1 MYKHILLAVDGSAW
15 SVHAKEA
22 AAALPNGGGSE
33 ILVLHIREIEVTRG
47 EHATEDSDD
56 AMILVDSV
64 VADLRG
70 RGLKVTG
77 EARNATSGQVAP
89 SILAVAKEFN
99 ADIIVM
105 GTRGLS
111 DFSALLVGSVA
122 HKVINHAECAVL
134 VTR

>member
-1 MYKHILLAVDGSAW
+1 VYKRILLAVDGSA
-15 SVHAKEA
+15 SSGHAKEA

-47 EHATEDSDD
+47 EHAHEEPD
-56 AMILVDSV
+56 AAVHLVDGV

-70 RGLKVTG
+70 RGLNVTG
-77 EARNATSGQVAP
+77 EARNATAGQVAP
-89 SILAVAKEFN
+89 SIIAAAKEFN
-99 ADIIVM
+99 ADVIVM

-111 DFSALLVGSVA
+111 DFAALLVGSVA